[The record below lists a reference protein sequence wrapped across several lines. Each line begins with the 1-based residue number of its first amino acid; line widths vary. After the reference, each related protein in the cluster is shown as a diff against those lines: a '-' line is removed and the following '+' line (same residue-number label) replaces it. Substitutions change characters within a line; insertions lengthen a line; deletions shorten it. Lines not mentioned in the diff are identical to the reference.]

1 VAVERIRIEVGFDG
15 GQIMG
20 ALVEQE
26 TAEAVERALA
36 AGSGTSLA
44 VDTED
49 GRYTIRLD
57 RVVYLKRFA
66 RDGRVGFGA

>member
-1 VAVERIRIEVGFDG
+1 MAAERVPIEVGFDG

-20 ALVEQE
+20 AVVQPDGADAL
-26 TAEAVERALA
+26 ERALA
-36 AGSGTSLA
+36 AGSEKSIA

-49 GRYTIRLD
+49 GRYTLRLD

-66 RDGRVGFGA
+66 RESRVGFGA

>member
-1 VAVERIRIEVGFDG
+1 VAAERIRIEVGFDG

-49 GRYTIRLD
+49 GRYTLRLD